1 MGDYQR
7 YLIKERCELISI
19 SNRQLVNKL
28 RKGKTRST
36 KISQDATYVVQV
48 RDDESSGVRVLKFIL
63 TVEPQDFLL
72 ITYMGIGNKGLMS
85 WTCNVPLPETG
96 RLGEKI
102 DLMEEKK
109 KELYFHCI
117 NFYIIRLEQKEGIN
131 DVSLL
136 HIKKNCL
143 VGKVDEIPE
152 EIYLEPLN
160 KLQLR
165 LKKYQ
170 YFAIESNSAPL
181 QKFWKPQ

>member
-102 DLMEEKK
+102 DSMEEKK
-109 KELYFHCI
+109 RS
-117 NFYIIRLEQKEGIN
+117 YIFIVLI
-131 DVSLL
+131 
-136 HIKKNCL
+136 
-143 VGKVDEIPE
+143 
-152 EIYLEPLN
+152 
-160 KLQLR
+160 
-165 LKKYQ
+165 
-170 YFAIESNSAPL
+170 FT
-181 QKFWKPQ
+181 